1 MTTVKKA
8 LLLCGSP
15 KPGPS
20 TSRSLLDYL
29 AHELQGQGLEV
40 QVFNLNHVNRD
51 ENLMENVL
59 GETDRSDIIV
69 VAFPLYIDGLPFPTI
84 YTLERIANHRRAKG
98 MGEGKGFAAIS
109 NCGFPE
115 ATQNQTALATCEEFA
130 REAGFTWLGGLALGG
145 GGAIAGRPLESLG
158 GMVRNIRK
166 ALDGMA
172 KALAGGEEIPAE
184 SMRLIA
190 KPVLPF
196 WLYRIAGNRGWKK
209 QMKENKVGVEVGH
222 HAY

>member
-1 MTTVKKA
+1 MTSVKKA

-29 AHELQGQGLEV
+29 ARELQGQGLEV

-51 ENLMENVL
+51 ENLMEKIL
-59 GETDRSDIIV
+59 GEIDKIDIIV

-84 YTLERIANHRRAKG
+84 YTLERIADHRRG
-98 MGEGKGFAAIS
+98 MVGGETKGFAAIS

-115 ATQNQTALATCEEFA
+115 ATQNRTALATCEEFA
-130 REAGFTWLGGLALGG
+130 REAGFRWLGGLALCGG
-145 GGAIAGRPLESLG
+145 PLAGRPLESLG
-158 GMVRNIRK
+158 GMARNIRE
-166 ALDGMA
+166 ALGVMA
-172 KALAGGEEIPAE
+172 KALAKGAQMPAE
-184 SMRLIA
+184 SVRLMA
-190 KPVLPF
+190 KPLLPI
-196 WLYRIAGNRGWKK
+196 WLYRVVSNRGWKK
-209 QMKENKVGVEVGH
+209 QVKKNKVGVKIGH

>member
-1 MTTVKKA
+1 MTPVKKA

-40 QVFNLNHVNRD
+40 QVFNLNRVNRD
-51 ENLMENVL
+51 DSLMEKIL

-69 VAFPLYIDGLPFPTI
+69 AAFPLYVDGLPSPTL
-84 YTLERIANHRRAKG
+84 YALERIADHRRAKVVG
-98 MGEGKGFAAIS
+98 DGKGFAAIS

-115 ATQNQTALATCEEFA
+115 ATQNQTVLATCKEFA

-145 GGAIAGRPLESLG
+145 GGAIAGRPLESIG
-158 GMVRNIRK
+158 GMVRNMRK

-172 KALAGGEEIPAE
+172 EALARGEKIPAE
-184 SMRLIA
+184 SMRLMA
-190 KPVLPF
+190 KPLVPI
-196 WLYRIAGNRGWKK
+196 WLYRLFGNRGWKK
-209 QMKENKVGVEVGH
+209 QMKENKVGVKIGH
-222 HAY
+222 RAY